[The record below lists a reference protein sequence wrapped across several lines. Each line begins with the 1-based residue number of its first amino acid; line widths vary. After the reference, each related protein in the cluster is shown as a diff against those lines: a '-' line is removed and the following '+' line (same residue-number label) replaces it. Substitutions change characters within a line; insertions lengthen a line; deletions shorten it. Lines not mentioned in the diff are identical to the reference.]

1 MIEEEAQHSHHIL
14 EGKFQWQFSLED
26 MAHMNNEL
34 EEELEERRY
43 PILVTVYLPACIPFW
58 SCRWLA
64 GIISV
69 SIRPPLFA

>member
-1 MIEEEAQHSHHIL
+1 MQVMGSWCRYCIFADPDL
-14 EGKFQWQFSLED
+14 D
-26 MAHMNNEL
+26 L